1 MQLSKLT
8 EVNFCDWDKVVD
20 SSKNGV
26 FLFKIDFFKYH
37 EEKFNDESL
46 IIYKKNKPV
55 AIFPANGI
63 SDVLYTH
70 SGLTYGGLVYG
81 QDLHAKDVILIFQSL
96 RLYYKDKGYKKI
108 IYKLIPSIFRN
119 YPSDEDVYALFI
131 NKTSLIR
138 RDLSSVIELKN
149 RPKFSDSRKNTIQKA
164 KKNNVIINLSADF
177 ASFHLLLSS
186 VLAKFGAQPVH
197 SAEELILLAS
207 RFPNNINLYT
217 AKKDEEIIAGCLV
230 FDFGCVVHTQYLA
243 SSPEGRTLGALDYL
257 LATLIQQVYQEKKY
271 FSFGISTEQS
281 GTFLNEGLIAQKEG
295 FGGRG
300 IVHDFYEWDLSND

>member
-81 QDLHAKDVILIFQSL
+81 QDLHAKDV
-96 RLYYKDKGYKKI
+96 
-108 IYKLIPSIFRN
+108 
-119 YPSDEDVYALFI
+119 
-131 NKTSLIR
+131 
-138 RDLSSVIELKN
+138 
-149 RPKFSDSRKNTIQKA
+149 
-164 KKNNVIINLSADF
+164 
-177 ASFHLLLSS
+177 
-186 VLAKFGAQPVH
+186 
-197 SAEELILLAS
+197 
-207 RFPNNINLYT
+207 
-217 AKKDEEIIAGCLV
+217 
-230 FDFGCVVHTQYLA
+230 
-243 SSPEGRTLGALDYL
+243 
-257 LATLIQQVYQEKKY
+257 
-271 FSFGISTEQS
+271 
-281 GTFLNEGLIAQKEG
+281 
-295 FGGRG
+295 
-300 IVHDFYEWDLSND
+300 